1 MLEKHAVLMILLVNL
16 VSERKNMF
24 EEVLVS
30 ILIGKKINKIEG
42 LKEGGQEI
50 IFICD
55 TKEVYIARGRRS
67 VDTDKYFIS
76 SIVGDILGVLD
87 KHIVSTRH
95 EFGNVVFAN
104 LPSSDTVAYSY
115 SCRIVADDGNQLEIT
130 WTSISKEEKNTENDH
145 IYFVRMKNV
154 EGRQ

>member
-1 MLEKHAVLMILLVNL
+1 MKYT
-16 VSERKNMF
+16 F
-24 EEVLVS
+24 EEVSVINLV
-30 ILIGKKINKIEG
+30 GKKINEIEG

-67 VDTDKYFIS
+67 VDTDKFFIS

-87 KHIVSTRH
+87 KHIVSTRYDVR
-95 EFGNVVFAN
+95 NVVFAN

-115 SCRIVADDGNQLEIT
+115 SFTIVADDGNSLEIK
-130 WTSISKEEKNTENDH
+130 WLSIADEKTSTEDDH
-145 IYFVRMKNV
+145 IYFEEIVYA
-154 EGRQ
+154 EGNQ